1 MSTKLSENEITS
13 APQSLETPPPQI
25 VVLQMATAYWVS
37 QSIYAAARLGIADWL
52 KDGAKSCGELAAI
65 TGTNEQALYRLL
77 RALASVGIFA
87 ETESQQFVLTP
98 LANCLRSDVPDS
110 VRDASIMMGDREHYN
125 SWGNILHSIK
135 TGESAFENLVGMNVF
150 DYFSRNPEPAAVFDR
165 AMTSFSSSE
174 IPAIIAS
181 YDFSSIRQ
189 LVDVAGGHGSL
200 LTAVLRSNPQ
210 MEGILFDLPEVIE
223 RAKSAIAQDVA
234 NRIQLA
240 TGSFFE
246 SVPAGADAY
255 MLKHII
261 HDWDDER
268 SITIL
273 KNCHQAMADNGR
285 VLVMEQVIPPGN
297 APFLGKLLDVNML
310 VMCPGGKE
318 RTEVEYRALFEA
330 AGFRLTRIV
339 PTQTFISVV
348 EGVKI

>member
-1 MSTKLSENEITS
+1 MQTKLSENEVMS
-13 APQSLETPPPQI
+13 APQSTDTPPPQM

-37 QSIYAAARLGIADWL
+37 QSIYAAAKLGIADWL
-52 KDGAKSCGELAAI
+52 KEGAKSCEELATI
-65 TGTNEQALYRLL
+65 SGTDEQALYRLL

-87 ETESQQFVLTP
+87 ETESRQFVLTP
-98 LANCLRSDVPDS
+98 LANCLRSDVSDS

-135 TGESAFENLVGMNVF
+135 TGESGFENLFGMNIF
-150 DYFSRNPEPAAVFDR
+150 EYYSRNPEPAEVFDR

-174 IPAIIAS
+174 IPAIVAS

-200 LTAVLRSNPQ
+200 LTTILQANPQ

-234 NRIQLA
+234 NRVQLV

-273 KNCHQAMADNGR
+273 KNCHKAMADNGR

-297 APFLGKLLDVNML
+297 TPFMGKLLDVNML

-318 RTEVEYRALFEA
+318 RTEVEYQALFEA

-339 PTQTFISVV
+339 PTQTFVSVV
-348 EGVKI
+348 EGLKI